1 MVFRLPLGIQRQPEN
16 AFAPLRNLFASI
28 FQAAYSFSIGSLK
41 TIPPKGS
48 LKIFRYNF
56 HPLQPTSNRP

>member
-1 MVFRLPLGIQRQPEN
+1 MGIQRQPEN
-16 AFAPLRNLFASI
+16 AFASLRNLFASI

-56 HPLQPTSNRP
+56 PLFHPLQNRP